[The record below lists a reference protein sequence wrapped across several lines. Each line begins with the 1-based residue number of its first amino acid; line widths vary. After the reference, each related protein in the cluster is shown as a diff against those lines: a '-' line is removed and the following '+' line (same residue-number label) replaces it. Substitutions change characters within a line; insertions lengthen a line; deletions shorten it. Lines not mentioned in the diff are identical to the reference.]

1 MSVAIKE
8 VRGKRELKTFINFTE
23 KLYREC
29 EYYVPQLFFDQ
40 LNTLSP
46 SRNPASEF
54 CDSALYLAYKDGAL
68 VGRVAAIVNRK
79 ANGQWNHNEVR
90 FGWLDFTDDREVSEA
105 LIDKVAEFGR
115 QRGMEKI
122 VGPLGFT
129 DFDPEG
135 MLVEGF
141 DSPSTMALSY
151 NYPYYKE
158 HMEALG
164 FSKDT
169 DWIEI
174 RAKVPERLP
183 ERISRLSGVIE
194 ERTNVHKAEI
204 RHRDLSSP
212 KFCHEVF
219 HLINECY
226 KGLYD
231 FTILPDSMAE
241 KYMGFYL
248 KVIDPE
254 YLSFL
259 KNERGELVAFGITM
273 PSIGKVLQRNRGR
286 LLPFGWI
293 PLLWNLLI
301 KHGEG
306 VEMLLV
312 GVRPDYQNTGI
323 NSLLFSDLLGKFI
336 KNGVKWTETN
346 AILETNLKNQGQFR
360 DYEHIFDRRRRAYSK
375 AL

>member
-46 SRNPASEF
+46 DRNPASEF

-105 LIDKVAEFGR
+105 LIDK
-115 QRGMEKI
+115 
-122 VGPLGFT
+122 
-129 DFDPEG
+129 
-135 MLVEGF
+135 
-141 DSPSTMALSY
+141 
-151 NYPYYKE
+151 
-158 HMEALG
+158 
-164 FSKDT
+164 
-169 DWIEI
+169 
-174 RAKVPERLP
+174 
-183 ERISRLSGVIE
+183 
-194 ERTNVHKAEI
+194 
-204 RHRDLSSP
+204 
-212 KFCHEVF
+212 
-219 HLINECY
+219 
-226 KGLYD
+226 GLYD

-259 KNERGELVAFGITM
+259 KKKGAN
-273 PSIGKVLQRNRGR
+273 
-286 LLPFGWI
+286 
-293 PLLWNLLI
+293 LWL
-301 KHGEG
+301 
-306 VEMLLV
+306 
-312 GVRPDYQNTGI
+312 
-323 NSLLFSDLLGKFI
+323 S
-336 KNGVKWTETN
+336 
-346 AILETNLKNQGQFR
+346 A
-360 DYEHIFDRRRRAYSK
+360 
-375 AL
+375 